1 MAPYETLRPK
11 RWIERWN
18 AYIVRHRDLP
28 RQAADNGGEH
38 IMGIVRTFSRGVEQM
53 RVENRYDT
61 QTAEFLLVIEHHD
74 GYRETKRFAEALAY
88 RAWLTAFE
96 DQLEQQQWLLS
107 EPRYSRS

>member
-1 MAPYETLRPK
+1 MAG
-11 RWIERWN
+11 I
-18 AYIVRHRDLP
+18 
-28 RQAADNGGEH
+28 Q

-96 DQLEQQQWLLS
+96 DQLEQQQWMLS